1 MANRAYLRCLGGRS
15 HREITASYSLP
26 DAWCD
31 LFGSSDFYTGNDSP
45 VPDACKPTTTSYLL
59 AEAPAALA
67 RFAQRMKR
75 ARIRLEGDGAT
86 ARVYA
91 WLTTHFAEGRLFADT
106 TELEWM
112 MDDFVP
118 FTRKQLE
125 SAERRVRRGEL
136 AAETL
141 LLDLGWG
148 TGLSAEE
155 MEEELQ
161 RARQNPHD
169 VATLEG
175 RPYRIEDT
183 YTVGEVVAHRVFGSG
198 TVRTV
203 KDSTVTIAFAIGI
216 KTLAHRKT

>member
-1 MANRAYLRCLGGRS
+1 MANRAYLRCLQGRS
-15 HREITASYSLP
+15 DHEVSASYSLP

-31 LFGSSDFYTGNDSP
+31 LFGPSDFHTGNDCP

-67 RFAQRMKR
+67 RFAERMNR
-75 ARIRLEGDGAT
+75 AKIRLEGDGLT

-91 WLTTHFAEGRLFADT
+91 WLTTHFAEGWLFADT

-112 MDDFVP
+112 RDDFVP
-118 FTRKQLE
+118 LTRKQLK
-125 SAERRVRRGEL
+125 SAEKRVRRGEL
-136 AAETL
+136 TAKTL
-141 LLDLGWG
+141 LVDFGWG
-148 TGLSAEE
+148 TGLSATEV
-155 MEEELQ
+155 EEEHR

-203 KDSTVTIAFAIGI
+203 KESTVTIAFAIGT
-216 KTLAHRKT
+216 KTLAHRKG

>member
-1 MANRAYLRCLGGRS
+1 MANRAYLRCLQGRS
-15 HREITASYSLP
+15 NREISASYSLP

-31 LFGSSDFYTGNDSP
+31 LFGPSDFYTGNDCP

-59 AEAPAALA
+59 AEAPVALA
-67 RFAQRMKR
+67 RFAERMKR
-75 ARIRLEGDGAT
+75 AGIRLEGDGLT

-91 WLTTHFAEGRLFADT
+91 WLTTHFADGWLFADT

-112 MDDFVP
+112 MADFAP

-136 AAETL
+136 VAEAL
-141 LLDLGWG
+141 LLDFGWG

-155 MEEELQ
+155 VEEELR
-161 RARQNPHD
+161 RARKNPHD
-169 VATLEG
+169 VATLKG

-198 TVRTV
+198 TVRTTT
-203 KDSTVTIAFAIGI
+203 DSTVTIAFAIGT